1 MISLTCS
8 QIYLHHMSGNILLLC
23 NGPCYLYLSYF
34 YPFIFLAP
42 KDRILIQTLL
52 QMQIHTPPCVLL
64 YLWSSNKLALY
75 ISDQCHKTGMHAR
88 KIIQKHFIYWRR
100 NYCKQF
106 FRHLCKVSITA
117 KTFLLKAWTR

>member
-42 KDRILIQTLL
+42 KDRILIQTVTDADSHAS
-52 QMQIHTPPCVLL
+52 MCPPLFVV
-64 YLWSSNKLALY
+64 
-75 ISDQCHKTGMHAR
+75 I
-88 KIIQKHFIYWRR
+88 
-100 NYCKQF
+100 
-106 FRHLCKVSITA
+106 
-117 KTFLLKAWTR
+117 